1 MRWFA
6 AQTYFSACQTKER
19 TLSNGIKTGR
29 TGMVFLSICTPALML
44 SACAATAS
52 ASQDIAPVEQQVPVP
67 TSTEAY
73 TLGVGDRVRISTF
86 NEPSL
91 SGEFQVGGKGSISF
105 PLIGDVPA
113 QNKTGKQLETAIV
126 ERLGAGYLRNP
137 RVTVEVLSYR
147 PFFILGEVSRPGQYP
162 TFDGMTLSRAI
173 ALAGGYTYR
182 ANHKQALVRHPGE
195 TQERRVTIDSDLPI
209 QPGDVIRIGERYF

>member
-1 MRWFA
+1 MLHKR
-6 AQTYFSACQTKER
+6 S
-19 TLSNGIKTGR
+19 KTGPI
-29 TGMVFLSICTPALML
+29 GAIFLSFGTVALTLAGCTTT
-44 SACAATAS
+44 ATAPMDAQVLPNAAAS
-52 ASQDIAPVEQQVPVP
+52 AAGD
-67 TSTEAY
+67 AY
-73 TLGVGDRVRISTF
+73 TLGIGDRVRISTF

-91 SGEFQVGGKGSISF
+91 SGDFQVGGKGTISF

-113 QNKTGKQLETAIV
+113 QNQTGKQLEAALIA
-126 ERLGAGYLRNP
+126 RLGAGYIRDP

-182 ANHKQALVRHPGE
+182 ANRKQALVRRAGE
-195 TQERRVTIDSDLPI
+195 TQERRVTIDTDPRI
-209 QPGDVIRIGERYF
+209 QPGDVVRIGERYF

>member
-1 MRWFA
+1 MDNGLGKRKTA
-6 AQTYFSACQTKER
+6 
-19 TLSNGIKTGR
+19 TLFTGLGV
-29 TGMVFLSICTPALML
+29 TALLL
-44 SACAATAS
+44 SACGGATPPV
-52 ASQDIAPVEQQVPVP
+52 QQAPVA
-67 TSTEAY
+67 STPLQNGTGGDVY
-73 TLGVGDRVRISTF
+73 TLGIGDRVRISTF

-91 SGEFQVGGKGSISF
+91 SGEFQVGGKGTISF

-113 QNKTGKQLETAIV
+113 QDKTGKQLEAVLV
-126 ERLGAGYLRNP
+126 ERLGAGYIRNP

-182 ANHKQALVRHPGE
+182 ANRKQALIRHPGA
-195 TQERRVTIDSDLPI
+195 TQEQRVTIDSDVRI
-209 QPGDVIRIGERYF
+209 QPGDVVRIGERYF

>member
-1 MRWFA
+1 MDNGLGKRKTATLFTGLGVA
-6 AQTYFSACQTKER
+6 A
-19 TLSNGIKTGR
+19 L
-29 TGMVFLSICTPALML
+29 LL
-44 SACAATAS
+44 SACGGATPPVQQAPVAS
-52 ASQDIAPVEQQVPVP
+52 APLQNGTGGDV
-67 TSTEAY
+67 Y
-73 TLGVGDRVRISTF
+73 TLGIGDRVRISTF

-91 SGEFQVGGKGSISF
+91 SGEFQVGGKGTISF

-113 QNKTGKQLETAIV
+113 QDKTGKQLEAVLV
-126 ERLGAGYLRNP
+126 ERLGAGYIRNP

-182 ANHKQALVRHPGE
+182 ANRKQALIRHPGA
-195 TQERRVTIDSDLPI
+195 TQEQRVTIDSDVRI
-209 QPGDVIRIGERYF
+209 QPGDVVRIGERYF

>member
-1 MRWFA
+1 M
-6 AQTYFSACQTKER
+6 KENA
-19 TLSNGIKTGR
+19 LGNGFKAGR
-29 TGMVFLSICTPALML
+29 TGIMVMSFGAMATVL
-44 SACAATAS
+44 SACATTA
-52 ASQDIAPVEQQVPVP
+52 APVQDRAPVDSAAAP
-67 TSTEAY
+67 AAGEAY
-73 TLGVGDRVRISTF
+73 TLGVGDRVRVSTF

-91 SGEFQVGGKGSISF
+91 SGEFQVGGKGTISF
-105 PLIGDVPA
+105 PLIGEVPA
-113 QNKTGKQLETAIV
+113 QGQTGKQLEAALV
-126 ERLGAGYLRNP
+126 ARLGAGYLRNP

-182 ANHKQALVRHPGE
+182 ANRKQALVRHAGE
-195 TQERRVTIDSDLPI
+195 TQEQRVTLDTDAPV

>member
-1 MRWFA
+1 MDNGLGKRKTTTLFTGLGVA
-6 AQTYFSACQTKER
+6 A
-19 TLSNGIKTGR
+19 L
-29 TGMVFLSICTPALML
+29 LL
-44 SACAATAS
+44 SACGGATPPVQQAPVAS
-52 ASQDIAPVEQQVPVP
+52 APLQNGTGGDV
-67 TSTEAY
+67 Y
-73 TLGVGDRVRISTF
+73 TLGIGDRVRISTF

-91 SGEFQVGGKGSISF
+91 SGEFQVGGKGTISF

-113 QNKTGKQLETAIV
+113 QDKTGKQLEAVLV
-126 ERLGAGYLRNP
+126 ERLGAGYIRNP

-182 ANHKQALVRHPGE
+182 ANRKQALIRHPGA
-195 TQERRVTIDSDLPI
+195 TQEQRVTIDSDVRI
-209 QPGDVIRIGERYF
+209 QPGDVVRIGERYF

>member
-1 MRWFA
+1 MDNGLGKRKTTTLFTGLGVA
-6 AQTYFSACQTKER
+6 A
-19 TLSNGIKTGR
+19 L
-29 TGMVFLSICTPALML
+29 LL
-44 SACAATAS
+44 SACGGATPPVQQAPVAS
-52 ASQDIAPVEQQVPVP
+52 APLQNGTGGDV
-67 TSTEAY
+67 Y
-73 TLGVGDRVRISTF
+73 TLGIGDRVRISTF

-91 SGEFQVGGKGSISF
+91 SGEFQVGGKGTISF

-113 QNKTGKQLETAIV
+113 QDKTGKQLEAVLV
-126 ERLGAGYLRNP
+126 ERLGAGYIRNP

-182 ANHKQALVRHPGE
+182 ANRKQALIRHPGA
-195 TQERRVTIDSDLPI
+195 TQEQRVTIDSDVRI
-209 QPGDVIRIGERYF
+209 QPGVVVRIGERYF